1 MIARLRSTGVLMR
14 IPERGTTHNHDVIRN
29 VTMSSLPDPG
39 FSIRELDVLFD
50 QLPVGLVFTDREV
63 RTTRTNAAYRRLVG
77 LPDEALIGRRPSEV
91 APGAD
96 AVLAERILG
105 EEVIDRGVSVSNVP
119 MEQTVA
125 GERRVLSWSA
135 DRMMDNG
142 EVVGAVVSVTD
153 ITDRVQADR
162 ALRRANARLDLL
174 QRAGCQVGTTLDI
187 FRTAG
192 ELAGL
197 AVPGLADRVAVELY
211 EAVLQ
216 GEDPPSD
223 PGGMRVRRVAVR
235 DVATRSTVGFAVG
248 DLITVPVASVTALAA
263 WRGEPFLARNW
274 TEMSG
279 HVHFTSD
286 HAQALLSRGVHTLM
300 LVPLVARGVM
310 LGMAAFCR
318 AENPEPYD
326 EDDLR
331 LVSDLASRAAVH
343 IDNARLYTREHD
355 AAVTLQRSLLPQ
367 AIPEVPG
374 LDIAHRYQPA
384 SRAAEVGGDWF
395 DVIPLDAEKAA
406 LVVGDVTGHSV
417 HAAAIMGQLRTTTA
431 ALARLG
437 HPPEEIM
444 AQLSRVV
451 AADGDE
457 AGATCLYA
465 VYDRA
470 SRRCRLTSAGHL
482 PPALRR
488 PGGAVEFLDLPAG
501 VMLRVGPGCY
511 PAADTELPAG
521 SVLALYTDGLVEQPG
536 QDIGTGLSRLARAL
550 AAGPARSLDDL
561 CDSVLARL
569 APHARDDIALLLAR
583 VTAEPAR

>member
-1 MIARLRSTGVLMR
+1 
-14 IPERGTTHNHDVIRN
+14 
-29 VTMSSLPDPG
+29 MSSLPDSGLP
-39 FSIRELDVLFD
+39 IRELGVLFD

-96 AVLAERILG
+96 GVLAERILA
-105 EEVIDRGVSVSNVP
+105 EEVINRGASVSNVP

-142 EVVGAVVSVTD
+142 QVVGAAVSVMD
-153 ITDRVQADR
+153 ITGRVRADR

-174 QRAGCQVGTTLDI
+174 QRAGCQVGTTLDV

-197 AVPGLADRVAVELY
+197 AVPGLADRVTVELS

-216 GEDPPSD
+216 GEDPPSN
-223 PGGMRVRRVAVR
+223 PGVLRVRRVAVR
-235 DVATRSTVGFAVG
+235 DAATRSTVGFAVG

-274 TEMSG
+274 TEMSAQ
-279 HVHFTSD
+279 VHFTSD

-355 AAVTLQRSLLPQ
+355 AAVTFQRSLLPQ

-417 HAAAIMGQLRTTTA
+417 HAATIMGQLRITTA

-437 HPPEEIM
+437 CPPEEIM
-444 AQLSRVV
+444 AQLSGVV
-451 AADGDE
+451 AEDGE
-457 AGATCLYA
+457 ETGATCLYA
-465 VYDRA
+465 QYDPRT
-470 SRRCRLTSAGHL
+470 RRCCLTTAGH
-482 PPALRR
+482 PPAALRR
-488 PGGAVEFLDLPAG
+488 PDGTAEFIDIPGG
-501 VMLRVGPGCY
+501 VMLGAGQKHY
-511 PAADTELPAG
+511 PATEIELPPG
-521 SVLALYTDGLVEQPG
+521 SVLALYTDGLIEQPG
-536 QDIGTGLSRLARAL
+536 QDLSTGMSQLARAL

-561 CDSVLARL
+561 CDSVLTLL
-569 APHARDDIALLLAR
+569 APRSRDDIALLLAR
-583 VTAEPAR
+583 TTAQTAN

>member
-1 MIARLRSTGVLMR
+1 
-14 IPERGTTHNHDVIRN
+14 
-29 VTMSSLPDPG
+29 MSSLSDSG
-39 FSIRELDVLFD
+39 LSIRELGVLFD

-63 RTTRTNAAYRRLVG
+63 RTTHTNAAYRRLVG

-96 AVLAERILG
+96 VVLAERILS
-105 EEVIDRGVSVSNVP
+105 EEVIHRGVSVSNVP

-153 ITDRVQADR
+153 ITGRVQADR

-192 ELAGL
+192 ELADL
-197 AVPGLADRVAVELY
+197 AVPGLADRVAVELC

-223 PGGMRVRRVAVR
+223 PGALRIRRVAVR

-279 HVHFTSD
+279 QVHFTSE

-355 AAVTLQRSLLPQ
+355 AAVTFQRSLLPQ
-367 AIPEVPG
+367 AIPDLAG

-395 DVIPLDAEKAA
+395 DVIPLDDGRAA

-417 HAAAIMGQLRTTTA
+417 HAAAVMGQLRTTIA

-451 AADGDE
+451 AAEGEE

-465 VYDRA
+465 VYDPA

-482 PPALRR
+482 PPALRH
-488 PGGAVEFLDLPAG
+488 PGGSVEFLDVPGG
-501 VMLRVGPGCY
+501 VMLG
-511 PAADTELPAG
+511 AAQGDYAVTDIDLPAG
-521 SVLALYTDGLVEQPG
+521 SVLALYTDGLIEQPG
-536 QDIGTGLSRLARAL
+536 QDLSTGMSQLARAL
-550 AAGPARSLDDL
+550 AAGPAQSPDQL
-561 CDSVLARL
+561 CDSVLANTG
-569 APHARDDIALLLAR
+569 PHARDDIALLLAR
-583 VTAEPAR
+583 TTAQTAG

>member
-1 MIARLRSTGVLMR
+1 MKRSFPDCALGS
-14 IPERGTTHNHDVIRN
+14 IPELG
-29 VTMSSLPDPG
+29 
-39 FSIRELDVLFD
+39 VLFD

-96 AVLAERILG
+96 VVLAERILA
-105 EEVIDRGVSVSNVP
+105 EQVIYRGVSVRNVP
-119 MEQTVA
+119 MEQAVA

-135 DRMMDNG
+135 DRVMDNG
-142 EVVGAVVSVTD
+142 QVVGAVVSVTD

-192 ELAGL
+192 ELAAL
-197 AVPGLADRVAVELY
+197 AVPGLADRVAVELC

-223 PGGMRVRRVAVR
+223 LGALRVRRVAVC
-235 DVATRSTVGFAVG
+235 DAATRSTVGFAVG
-248 DLITVPVASVTALAA
+248 DLITVPLASVTALAA

-274 TEMSG
+274 AEMSG
-279 HVHFTSD
+279 QVHFTSD

-343 IDNARLYTREHD
+343 IDNARLYIREHT
-355 AAVTLQRSLLPQ
+355 AAVTLQRSLLPRD
-367 AIPEVPG
+367 IPPVPG
-374 LDIAHRYQPA
+374 LDIAYRYQPA
-384 SRAAEVGGDWF
+384 SQAAEVGGDWF
-395 DVIPLDAEKAA
+395 DVIALDGGQVA
-406 LVVGDVTGHSV
+406 LVVGDVTGHGT
-417 HAAAIMGQLRTTTA
+417 HAAAIMGELRTTTA

-437 HPPEEIM
+437 CPPGQII
-444 AQLSRVV
+444 AQLCRVV
-451 AADGDE
+451 AVHGE
-457 AGATCLYA
+457 EVGATCLYA
-465 VYDRA
+465 VYDPA
-470 SRRCRLTSAGHL
+470 SRRCRLTRAGHL
-482 PPALRR
+482 PPALRH
-488 PGGAVEFLDLPAG
+488 PGGAVEFLDLPGG
-501 VMLRVGPGCY
+501 VMLGVGQGDY
-511 PAADTELPAG
+511 PVTDTDLPAG
-521 SVLALYTDGLVEQPG
+521 SVLALYTDGLIEQPG
-536 QDIGTGLSRLARAL
+536 QDLSTGLSQLARAL
-550 AAGPARSLDDL
+550 AAGPARSPDQL
-561 CDSVLARL
+561 CDSVLASTG
-569 APHARDDIALLLAR
+569 PHARDDIALLLAQT
-583 VTAEPAR
+583 TAATA

>member
-1 MIARLRSTGVLMR
+1 M
-14 IPERGTTHNHDVIRN
+14 P
-29 VTMSSLPDPG
+29 SLPDPG
-39 FSIRELDVLFD
+39 LSTRELGVLFD

-63 RTTRTNAAYRRLVG
+63 RATRTNAAYRRLVG

-91 APGAD
+91 APDAD
-96 AVLAERILG
+96 VVLAERIIA
-105 EEVIDRGVSVSNVP
+105 EEVINRGVSVSNMP
-119 MEQTVA
+119 MERTVA

-135 DRMMDNG
+135 DRMMDDG
-142 EVVGAVVSVTD
+142 ELVGAVVSVTD
-153 ITDRVQADR
+153 VTDRVQADR

-174 QRAGCQVGTTLDI
+174 QRAGCQIGTTLDI

-192 ELAGL
+192 ELAAL
-197 AVPGLADRVAVELY
+197 AVPGLADRVAVELC

-223 PGGMRVRRVAVR
+223 PGALRVRRVAVR
-235 DVATRSTVGFAVG
+235 DAATRSTVGFAVG
-248 DLITVPVASVTALAA
+248 DLITVPVASVTGLAA

-274 TEMSG
+274 TEMSAQ
-279 HVHFTSD
+279 VHFTPD

-300 LVPLVARGVM
+300 LVPLVARGAM

-331 LVSDLASRAAVH
+331 LVSLLASRAAVH

-355 AAVTLQRSLLPQ
+355 VAVTFQRSLLPE

-395 DVIPLDAEKAA
+395 DVIPLDAQKAA
-406 LVVGDVTGHSV
+406 LVVGDVAGHSV
-417 HAAAIMGQLRTTTA
+417 HAATIMGQLRTTTA

-437 HPPEEIM
+437 CPPEEIM

-451 AADGDE
+451 ATHGDE

-465 VYDRA
+465 VYDPA
-470 SRRCRLTSAGHL
+470 SRRCRLTSAGHP
-482 PPALRR
+482 PPALRH
-488 PGGAVEFLDLPAG
+488 PGGRVEFLDLPAG
-501 VMLRVGPGCY
+501 VMLGAAPGRY
-511 PAADTELPAG
+511 PVTDTDLPPG
-521 SVLALYTDGLVEQPG
+521 SVLALYTDGLIEQPG
-536 QDIGTGLSRLARAL
+536 QDLTAGMSQLARAL
-550 AAGPARSLDDL
+550 ATGPARSPDQL
-561 CDSVLARL
+561 CDSVLASTG
-569 APHARDDIALLLAR
+569 PHTRDDIALLLAR
-583 VTAEPAR
+583 TTAQPARRRRNLP

>member
-1 MIARLRSTGVLMR
+1 M
-14 IPERGTTHNHDVIRN
+14 P
-29 VTMSSLPDPG
+29 SLPESG
-39 FSIRELDVLFD
+39 LSIRELGALFD

-91 APGAD
+91 AAGAD
-96 AVLAERILG
+96 VVLAERIIA
-105 EEVIDRGVSVSNVP
+105 EEVINRGASVSNVP

-125 GERRVLSWSA
+125 GEHRVLSWSA

-142 EVVGAVVSVTD
+142 QVLGAVVSVTD
-153 ITDRVQADR
+153 VTDRVQADR

-174 QRAGCQVGTTLDI
+174 QRAGSQVGTTLDI

-192 ELAGL
+192 ELADL
-197 AVPGLADRVAVELY
+197 AVPGLADRVAVELC

-223 PGGMRVRRVAVR
+223 AVALLVRRVAVR
-235 DVATRSTVGFAVG
+235 DAATRSTVGFAVG

-279 HVHFTSD
+279 QVQFTPE

-331 LVSDLASRAAVH
+331 LVSDLVSRAAVH
-343 IDNARLYTREHD
+343 IDNARLYTHEHTT
-355 AAVTLQRSLLPQ
+355 AITLQRSLLPRH
-367 AIPEVPG
+367 IPSVAG
-374 LDIAHRYQPA
+374 LDIAYRYQPA
-384 SRAAEVGGDWF
+384 SQAAEVGGDWF
-395 DVIPLDAEKAA
+395 DVIALDGGQVA
-406 LVVGDVTGHSV
+406 LVVGDVAGHGI
-417 HAAAIMGQLRTTTA
+417 HAAALMGELRTTTA
-431 ALARLG
+431 ALAHLSC
-437 HPPEEIM
+437 PPGQIM
-444 AQLSRVV
+444 AQLSGMV

-465 VYDRA
+465 VYDPA

-482 PPALRR
+482 PPALRH
-488 PGGAVEFLDLPAG
+488 PGGSVEFLDLPGG
-501 VMLRVGPGCY
+501 VMLG
-511 PAADTELPAG
+511 AAQGDYAVTDTDLPVG
-521 SVLALYTDGLVEQPG
+521 SVLALYTDGLIEHPG
-536 QDIGTGLSRLARAL
+536 QDLSAGMSRLARAL
-550 AAGPARSLDDL
+550 AAGPARSPDQL
-561 CDSVLARL
+561 CNRVLACTD
-569 APHARDDIALLLAR
+569 PHARDDIALLLAR
-583 VTAEPAR
+583 TTAQTVGCRG

>member
-1 MIARLRSTGVLMR
+1 
-14 IPERGTTHNHDVIRN
+14 
-29 VTMSSLPDPG
+29 MSPLPDSGP
-39 FSIRELDVLFD
+39 SIRKLDVLLD

-63 RTTRTNAAYRRLVG
+63 RTTRTNAAYRGLVG

-96 AVLAERILG
+96 VVLAERILA
-105 EEVIDRGVSVSNVP
+105 EEVINRGVSVSNVP
-119 MEQTVA
+119 MERTVA

-135 DRMMDNG
+135 DRMMDHG
-142 EVVGAVVSVTD
+142 QVVGAVVSMTD

-162 ALRRANARLDLL
+162 VLRRANARLDLL

-197 AVPGLADRVAVELY
+197 AVPGLADRVAVELC

-216 GEDPPSD
+216 GEDPPSN
-223 PGGMRVRRVAVR
+223 PAALRVRRVAVR
-235 DVATRSTVGFAVG
+235 DAATRSAVGFAVG
-248 DLITVPVASVTALAA
+248 DLITVPLASVTALAA

-279 HVHFTSD
+279 QVHFTSD
-286 HAQALLSRGVHTLM
+286 HAQALLARGVHTLM

-310 LGMAAFCR
+310 LGLAAFCR

-331 LVSDLASRAAVH
+331 LASDLAERAAVH

-355 AAVTLQRSLLPQ
+355 AAVTLQRSLLPRD
-367 AIPEVPG
+367 IPPVAG
-374 LDIAHRYQPA
+374 LDIAYGYQPA
-384 SRAAEVGGDWF
+384 SQAAQAGGDWF
-395 DVIPLDAEKAA
+395 DVTPLDRGQVA
-406 LVVGDVTGHSV
+406 LVVGDVTGHSI

-437 HPPEEIM
+437 RPPEEIM
-444 AQLSRVV
+444 AHLGGVV
-451 AADGDE
+451 AAHGDE

-465 VYDRA
+465 VYDPA
-470 SRRCRLTSAGHL
+470 SRRCRLTSAGH
-482 PPALRR
+482 PPAALRHPCGR
-488 PGGAVEFLDLPAG
+488 VEFLDIPAG
-501 VMLRVGPGCY
+501 LLLGVGQGPY
-511 PAADTELPAG
+511 PATDIDLPAG
-521 SVLALYTDGLVEQPG
+521 SVLALYTDGLVERPG
-536 QDIGTGLSRLARAL
+536 QDIGTGMSRLARVL
-550 AAGPARSLDDL
+550 ATGPAPSLDDL
-561 CDSVLARL
+561 CNSVLASL
-569 APHARDDIALLLAR
+569 APRPRDDIALLLAR
-583 VTAEPAR
+583 TTAQAEQAGAAPQPPSTIPPPLEP

>member
-1 MIARLRSTGVLMR
+1 M
-14 IPERGTTHNHDVIRN
+14 P
-29 VTMSSLPDPG
+29 SLPEAG
-39 FSIRELDVLFD
+39 LSIRELGVLFD

-77 LPDEALIGRRPSEV
+77 LPDEALIGRRPSEI

-96 AVLAERILG
+96 VALAERILA
-105 EEVIDRGVSVSNVP
+105 EEVIARGASVSNVP

-135 DRMMDNG
+135 DRMMDKG
-142 EVVGAVVSVTD
+142 EVAGAVVSVTD
-153 ITDRVQADR
+153 ATDRVQADR

-192 ELAGL
+192 ELADL
-197 AVPGLADRVAVELY
+197 AVPGLADRVAVELC
-211 EAVLQ
+211 EAVLE

-223 PGGMRVRRVAVR
+223 PGALRVRRVAVR
-235 DVATRSTVGFAVG
+235 DAATRSTVGFAVG

-279 HVHFTSD
+279 QVHFTSD

-331 LVSDLASRAAVH
+331 LASDIGARAAVH
-343 IDNARLYTREHD
+343 IDNARLYTREHTT
-355 AAVTLQRSLLPQ
+355 AITLQRSLLPRD
-367 AIPEVPG
+367 IPPVAG
-374 LDIAHRYQPA
+374 LDIAYRYQPA
-384 SRAAEVGGDWF
+384 SQAAEVGGDWF
-395 DVIPLDAEKAA
+395 DVIALDGGQVA
-406 LVVGDVTGHSV
+406 LIVGDVTGHGI
-417 HAAAIMGQLRTTTA
+417 HAAALMGELRTTTA
-431 ALARLG
+431 GLAHLG
-437 HPPEEIM
+437 CPPGQIM

-451 AADGDE
+451 AADSDE

-465 VYDRA
+465 VHDPA
-470 SRRCRLTSAGHL
+470 SQRCRLTSAGHL
-482 PPALRR
+482 PPALRH
-488 PGGAVEFLDLPAG
+488 PGGRVEFLEVPGG
-501 VMLRVGPGCY
+501 VMLGAGQSRY
-511 PAADTELPAG
+511 PATETSLPDG
-521 SVLALYTDGLVEQPG
+521 SVLALYTDGLIEQPG
-536 QDIGTGLSRLARAL
+536 QDLSTGMSRLARAL
-550 AAGPARSLDDL
+550 AAGPARSPDQL
-561 CDSVLARL
+561 CDSILARTG
-569 APHARDDIALLLAR
+569 PHTRDDIALLLAR
-583 VTAEPAR
+583 ATDQAAG

>member
-1 MIARLRSTGVLMR
+1 M
-14 IPERGTTHNHDVIRN
+14 P
-29 VTMSSLPDPG
+29 SLPDSG
-39 FSIRELDVLFD
+39 FSIRELGVLFD

-63 RTTRTNAAYRRLVG
+63 RATRTNAAYRRLVG

-91 APGAD
+91 TPDAD
-96 AVLAERILG
+96 VVLAERILA
-105 EEVIDRGVSVSNVP
+105 EEVINKGVSVSNMP

-142 EVVGAVVSVTD
+142 ELVGAVVSVTD
-153 ITDRVQADR
+153 VTDRVQADR

-174 QRAGCQVGTTLDI
+174 QRAGSQVGTTLDI

-192 ELAGL
+192 ELAAL
-197 AVPGLADRVAVELY
+197 AVPGLADRVAVELC
-211 EAVLQ
+211 ESVLQ

-223 PGGMRVRRVAVR
+223 PEALRVRRVAVR
-235 DVATRSTVGFAVG
+235 DAATRSTVGFAVG
-248 DLITVPVASVTALAA
+248 DLITVPVASVTGLAA

-274 TEMSG
+274 TEMSAQ
-279 HVHFTSD
+279 VHFTPD

-310 LGMAAFCR
+310 LGMTAFCR

-355 AAVTLQRSLLPQ
+355 AAVTFQRSLLPQ

-395 DVIPLDAEKAA
+395 DVIALDGGQVA
-406 LVVGDVTGHSV
+406 LVVGDVTGHGI
-417 HAAAIMGQLRTTTA
+417 HAAALMGELRTTTA
-431 ALARLG
+431 ALAHRG
-437 HPPEEIM
+437 CPPGQIM
-444 AQLSRVV
+444 VQLSGMV

-465 VYDRA
+465 VYDPA

-482 PPALRR
+482 PPALRH
-488 PGGAVEFLDLPAG
+488 PGGSVEFLDLPGG
-501 VMLRVGPGCY
+501 VMLGAAQGDY
-511 PAADTELPAG
+511 PVTDTDLPAG
-521 SVLALYTDGLVEQPG
+521 SVLALYTDGLIEQPG
-536 QDIGTGLSRLARAL
+536 QDLSTGMSQLARAL
-550 AAGPARSLDDL
+550 AADPARSPDQL
-561 CDSVLARL
+561 CDSVLASTGPH
-569 APHARDDIALLLAR
+569 AHARDDIALLLAR
-583 VTAEPAR
+583 TTEGPKYSQGQR

>member
-1 MIARLRSTGVLMR
+1 
-14 IPERGTTHNHDVIRN
+14 
-29 VTMSSLPDPG
+29 MSSLPASG
-39 FSIRELDVLFD
+39 LSTRELGVLFD
-50 QLPVGLVFTDREV
+50 QLPVGLVLTDREV

-77 LPDEALIGRRPSEV
+77 LPDEALIGRRLSEV
-91 APGAD
+91 APDAD
-96 AVLAERILG
+96 VVLAERILA
-105 EEVIDRGVSVSNVP
+105 EEVINRGVSMSNVP
-119 MEQTVA
+119 MEQTVT

-135 DRMMDNG
+135 DRILDNG

-153 ITDRVQADR
+153 VTDRVQADR

-197 AVPGLADRVAVELY
+197 TVPGLADRVAVELR
-211 EAVLQ
+211 EEVLQ
-216 GEDPPSD
+216 GEDPAPD
-223 PGGMRVRRVAVR
+223 PGALRIRRVAVR
-235 DVATRSTVGFAVG
+235 DAATRSTVGFAVG

-279 HVHFTSD
+279 QVHFTSD

-343 IDNARLYTREHD
+343 IDNARLYTREHTT
-355 AAVTLQRSLLPQ
+355 AVTLQRSLLPRH
-367 AIPEVPG
+367 IPPVPG
-374 LDIAHRYQPA
+374 LEVAYRYQPA

-395 DVIPLDAEKAA
+395 DVIALDGGQVA
-406 LVVGDVTGHSV
+406 LVVGDVIGHGI
-417 HAAAIMGQLRTTTA
+417 HAAALMGELRTTTA
-431 ALARLG
+431 ALAHLG
-437 HPPEEIM
+437 CPAGQIM
-444 AQLSRVV
+444 AQLSGMVT
-451 AADGDE
+451 ADGDE

-465 VYDRA
+465 VYDPA
-470 SRRCRLTSAGHL
+470 SRRCRLTSAGHM
-482 PPALRR
+482 PPAMRH
-488 PGGAVEFLDLPAG
+488 PGGSVEFLDLPSG
-501 VMLRVGPGCY
+501 VMLG
-511 PAADTELPAG
+511 AAQADYAVTDTDLPEG
-521 SVLALYTDGLVEQPG
+521 SVLALYTDGLIEQPG
-536 QDIGTGLSRLARAL
+536 QDLSTGMSQLARAL
-550 AAGPARSLDDL
+550 AADPARSPDQL
-561 CDSVLARL
+561 CDSVLASTG
-569 APHARDDIALLLAR
+569 PHARDDIALLLAR
-583 VTAEPAR
+583 TTAQTVG